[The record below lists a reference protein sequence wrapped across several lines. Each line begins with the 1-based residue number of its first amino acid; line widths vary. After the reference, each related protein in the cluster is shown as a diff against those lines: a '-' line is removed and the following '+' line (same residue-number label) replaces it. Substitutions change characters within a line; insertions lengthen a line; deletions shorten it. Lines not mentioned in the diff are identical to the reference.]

1 MNIID
6 WTGFVGVSL
15 ILLAYFLNLKNIL
28 PTTALS
34 YILLNLIGA
43 VLACLASVLMK
54 YIPFIILE
62 GVWTL
67 VSLDALAKY
76 FEIKLPRGRG

>member
-1 MNIID
+1 MDIVD

-15 ILLAYFLNLKNIL
+15 ILIAYFLNLKKIL
-28 PTTALS
+28 QTTAMP
-34 YILLNLIGA
+34 YILMNFIGA
-43 VLACLASVLMK
+43 ILACLASVLMK

-67 VSLDALAKY
+67 VSLDALIKY
-76 FEIKLPRGRG
+76 FKGK

>member
-6 WTGFVGVSL
+6 WTGFIGVSL

-28 PTTALS
+28 TTTALS
-34 YILLNLIGA
+34 YILLNLVGA
-43 VLACLASVLMK
+43 ILACLASILME

-67 VSLDALAKY
+67 VSLDAL
-76 FEIKLPRGRG
+76 IKFIKVK

>member
-1 MNIID
+1 MNIIN
-6 WTGFVGVSL
+6 WTGFIGVSL
-15 ILLAYFLNLKNIL
+15 ILLAYFLNLKKIL

-34 YILLNLIGA
+34 YILLNLTGA
-43 VLACLASVLMK
+43 ILACLASVLME

-67 VSLDALAKY
+67 VSLDALVK
-76 FEIKLPRGRG
+76 FIRKV